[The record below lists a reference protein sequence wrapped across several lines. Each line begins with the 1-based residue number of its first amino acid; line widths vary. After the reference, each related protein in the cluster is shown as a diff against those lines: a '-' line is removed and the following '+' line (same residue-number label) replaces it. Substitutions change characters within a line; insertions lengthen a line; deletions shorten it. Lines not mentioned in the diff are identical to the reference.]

1 MIRQAAVA
9 GQFYPSWP
17 KELKET
23 IDYMVDKDATK
34 VDAIGVISPHAGYIY
49 SGPVAGAV
57 FSRIKF
63 KDTFIL
69 IGPNHRGLGK
79 PFSIMT
85 EGSWKTP
92 LGEVEI
98 NSEIAKAIL
107 KEGSGLEEDS
117 LAHRYEHSL
126 EVQVP
131 FLQYFKPN
139 VMIVPIMLSQGSVST
154 YENIGRAVAAV
165 LKKPGNEAIIVA
177 SSDMTHYEPHQK
189 AKEKDNKAIE
199 AILDLDAGELV
210 NRITQYSITMC
221 GYAPVISLIT
231 AAKEMGAKKAE
242 LVKYQT
248 SGDTSGDFSSVVGYA
263 GIVIK
268 QAGT

>member
-1 MIRQAAVA
+1 MIREAAVA
-9 GQFYPSWP
+9 GQFYPAWP

-23 IDYMVDKDATK
+23 IKFMVDKEGAK
-34 VDAIGVISPHAGYIY
+34 IDAIGVVSPHAGYIY

-57 FSRIKF
+57 FSHIKF

-69 IGPNHRGLGK
+69 IGPNHRGMGK

-85 EGSWKTP
+85 SGSWKTP

-98 NSEIAKAIL
+98 NSELAQAIL
-107 KEGSGLEEDS
+107 KASGYLEEDS

-131 FLQYFKPN
+131 FLQYFKPD
-139 VMIVPIMLSQGSVST
+139 VSIVPIVLSQADPPV
-154 YENIGRAVAAV
+154 YEEIGRALAAAI
-165 LKKPGNEAIIVA
+165 KKAGNDAVIVA
-177 SSDMTHYEPHQK
+177 SSDMTHYEPHEK
-189 AKEKDNKAIE
+189 ARDKDRQAIE
-199 AILDLDAGELV
+199 AILDLDAAELV
-210 NRITQYSITMC
+210 KRINRFNITMC
-221 GYAPVISLIT
+221 GYAPAISLIT
-231 AAKEMGAKKAE
+231 AAKALGAKKAE

-263 GIVIK
+263 GIIISR
-268 QAGT
+268 